1 MQVLDD
7 VQLSQA
13 AMGDLA
19 VNELLGDDADG
30 TSTRVEHGV
39 GELAHKTD
47 VAAAVD
53 QGDPALG
60 KQLTK
65 PTGGRSVGRRATAG
79 RTTEDTDHR
88 LNSISVMS

>member
-7 VQLSQA
+7 VQLGQA
-13 AMGDLA
+13 AMGDFA
-19 VNELLGDDADG
+19 VNEVLGDDADG

-53 QGDPALG
+53 QADPALG
-60 KQLTK
+60 QLLAK
-65 PTGGRSVGRRATAG
+65 LTGGHSIGRRATVG
-79 RTTEDTDHR
+79 RATEDTDHCP
-88 LNSISVMS
+88 NSISVMS